1 MVETVKHLSL
11 QELESGLENI
21 RQSPKESGTL
31 MMIVRRPETDAREV
45 LEEGRLDP
53 SEGLVGDN
61 WKMRGSRSMPDGSAN
76 PDMQLNVMNA
86 RVIALISPDK
96 ARWALAGDQLYVDFD
111 LSGSNA
117 APGTRLAIG
126 SAVIEVTPPPHL
138 GCKKFSAR
146 FGPDAVTFVNSPEG
160 KQIHLRGVNARIVRA
175 GIVRVGDVVC
185 KL

>member
-1 MVETVKHLSL
+1 VETVKHLSL
-11 QELESGLENI
+11 QEMEAGLDYI
-21 RQSPKESGTL
+21 RRSPKEIGRL
-31 MMIVRRPETDAREV
+31 IMIVQRPETDTRQV

-96 ARWALAGDQLYVDFD
+96 ARWALAGDQLYVDLD
-111 LSGSNA
+111 LSGSNVP
-117 APGTRLAIG
+117 PGTRLAIG
-126 SAVIEVTPPPHL
+126 TAVIEVTAPPHL

-146 FGPDAVTFVNSPEG
+146 FGSDAVKFVNSAEG
-160 KQIHLRGVNARIVRA
+160 KDLHMRGINARIVQA
-175 GIVRVGDVVC
+175 GIVRVEDVVR